1 MTRARA
7 KLLEQQV
14 NSLLAQPDL
23 CYDENFIL
31 PKSMPLCT
39 IRFEEQL
46 DMEAMELDEAL
57 DMEAMELNKELDME
71 DKQLDM
77 KDKLLG
83 MKTTSECAREE
94 REAGAQQILKKPED
108 FHCTRSPTRYQPG
121 PYPVLR
127 VMDRSAGL
135 RAKFVWSPAWSPT
148 RYTGPGT
155 DLAVRDPIWLGPP
168 GVGLFQP

>member
-1 MTRARA
+1 MKGGGDDEDILTEPPPPYEDPHVAAKDKSNEVRIGPMTRARA

-31 PKSMPLCT
+31 PKSMHLCM

-46 DMEAMELDEAL
+46 DMEALELDEEL
-57 DMEAMELNKELDME
+57 DMEAMKLNKGLDME

-77 KDKLLG
+77 KAKLLG

-94 REAGAQQILKKPED
+94 REAGARQSLKIGEV
-108 FHCTRSPTRYQPG
+108 TRY
-121 PYPVLR
+121 L
-127 VMDRSAGL
+127 
-135 RAKFVWSPAWSPT
+135 T
-148 RYTGPGT
+148 RYTGLIPSSPGN
-155 DLAVRDPIWLGPP
+155 
-168 GVGLFQP
+168 